1 MKKVMLVGKIS
12 AGKTTLCQCLN
23 NQTLAYHKTQTI
35 QVIGDN
41 MIDTPGEYLERRNY
55 YRALIVT
62 SVEAEV
68 IMLVQDATDDSNMFA
83 PQFSTMFAKP
93 VIGVVTKCDK
103 AQPDQIKRAEEFLKL
118 AGAAPIFVTSSVT
131 GEGCNELYAYLSI

>member
-1 MKKVMLVGKIS
+1 MKKIMLVGRIAS
-12 AGKTTLCQCLN
+12 GKTTLCQYLN
-23 NQTLAYHKTQTI
+23 NETLEYHKTQTI

-68 IMLVQDATDDSNMFA
+68 IVLVQDATDETNMFA

-93 VIGVVTKCDK
+93 VVGVVTKCDL
-103 AQPDQIKRAEEFLKL
+103 AQPDEIERAKEFLRS
-118 AGAAPIFVTSSVT
+118 AGADPIFVTSSIT
-131 GEGCNELYAYLSI
+131 GEGCEELYTYLSI